1 MVAAARLVPFRA
13 SAATKAT
20 VAQVPAFM
28 MASHEDIV
36 VVVVVVVVLTCRVL
50 DRVNAI
56 RAVCDCR

>member
-36 VVVVVVVVLTCRVL
+36 VVVVVVVLTCRVL